1 MKTTPSEKGEPLI
14 FTRYYHSED
23 TEEDIQKW
31 YDNHP
36 SMQGRTLIC
45 DERVIGGFEC
55 DCVIG
60 VHYKHSFTEHLVASR
75 ARVQYIQVKI

>member
-45 DERVIGGFEC
+45 DESVIGGFEC

-60 VHYKHSFTEHLVASR
+60 ISSFFYGHLLASR